1 VISLHDH
8 TFNGTSAETVLRMFP
23 IMETKEDPP
32 TSGENILQVPD
43 ELLLRPGTIPVF
55 TIRDP
60 RATIPANY
68 RVLTR
73 FGLEHGGSLPLLSMT
88 SNLIW
93 TRLLYNFFSAHGI
106 EPVLIDADD
115 LMTDREFVGRF
126 CVRLGLDPE
135 ATIFSWPKITEKEKA
150 DMHPMQYIS
159 QSTLYESTGVDSG
172 LAVKNRNMEAEEI
185 AWKREFGEDADMVEE
200 CIDRAMPHYKWL
212 FERRFR

>member
-1 VISLHDH
+1 
-8 TFNGTSAETVLRMFP
+8 
-23 IMETKEDPP
+23 
-32 TSGENILQVPD
+32 
-43 ELLLRPGTIPVF
+43 
-55 TIRDP
+55 
-60 RATIPANY
+60 
-68 RVLTR
+68 
-73 FGLEHGGSLPLLSMT
+73 MT

>member
-1 VISLHDH
+1 
-8 TFNGTSAETVLRMFP
+8 
-23 IMETKEDPP
+23 METKEDPP

-43 ELLLRPGTIPVF
+43 ELLIRPGTIPVLN
-55 TIRDP
+55 IRDP

-93 TRLLYNFFSAHGI
+93 TRLLYNFFVSRGI
-106 EPVLIDADD
+106 EPVVVDADD
-115 LMTDREFVGRF
+115 LMTDREFVGRL
-126 CVRLGLDPE
+126 CIRLGLDPE
-135 ATIFSWPKITEKEKA
+135 AVIFSWPKITEDEKRET
-150 DMHPMQYIS
+150 HPMQYIS

-185 AWKREFGEDADMVEE
+185 AWKREFGEDADMVEG
-200 CIDRAMPHYKWL
+200 CIHRAMPHYQWL